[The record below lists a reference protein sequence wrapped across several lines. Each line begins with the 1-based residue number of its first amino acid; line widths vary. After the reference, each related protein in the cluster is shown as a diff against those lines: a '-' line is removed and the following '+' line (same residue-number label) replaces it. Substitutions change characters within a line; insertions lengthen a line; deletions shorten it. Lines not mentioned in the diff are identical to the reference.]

1 MENRTRMQKLS
12 AFLSGA
18 AIVLFVLVVLTLAV
32 GSHFVTAHE
41 SNDHVQTSDVIVY
54 WQDNFGI
61 SLLKTICALGIL
73 LLLERILKMGKG
85 RFRLSYMVFGL
96 WLAITVFWICG
107 VRMRPRTDPLRV
119 VNAAEA
125 FAIGDYSPL
134 TETTYLEDASHQLG
148 ICLVLEIMRRLF
160 PLIDLPLTVQLLNVL
175 LTLSAVYAMAK
186 VTQGFIQ
193 SLDSRRSLY
202 ALYLLFLPM
211 PLFCVYVYGT
221 VPMIA
226 LIAWGVFF
234 FAKYLQKERARDGL
248 LFALCIGLAALL
260 KPNATVSLVAFVIIA
275 CLHAIQKKNARVLA
289 YVLIG
294 ALLSVYLPKIAVW
307 QYEVRSGVTLR
318 GSYSMLAYLVMGLQ
332 DSARGP
338 GWYNGYITQFSA
350 SIMPHEEATAII
362 LADLKDRLT
371 AFAADPAMLWQFMK
385 DKCISLWLE
394 PTHSSLW
401 IGSVSEMAGRF
412 NGLGYL
418 VYREGSAFRLLLEH
432 AMDAYQQALYV
443 LCVIGGIS
451 TFRRRGDMMQA
462 LLPTIFL
469 GGVLFHQLFEA
480 QSQYTYVYA
489 FFLMPLAAQG
499 LTALGKAADGI
510 AGRIRKTA

>member
-41 SNDHVQTSDVIVY
+41 SNDHAQTSDMIVY
-54 WQDNFGI
+54 WQDNLGI
-61 SLLKTICALGIL
+61 SLMKTICALGVL

-85 RFRLSYMVFGL
+85 RFRLSYVALGL

-107 VRMRPRTDPLRV
+107 VRMQPRTDPLMV
-119 VNAAEA
+119 MSAAEA
-125 FAIGDYSPL
+125 FAEGDFSPL
-134 TETTYLEDASHQLG
+134 KETPYFSDWSHQLG
-148 ICLVLEIMRRLF
+148 FCLVLEVLKRLLPF
-160 PLIDLPLTVQLLNVL
+160 ADLALTVQILNVIA
-175 LTLSAVYAMAK
+175 SAAAVCALEKSMRIFTATSEHKY
-186 VTQGFIQ
+186 T
-193 SLDSRRSLY
+193 LY
-202 ALYLLFLPM
+202 ALYLLFLVM
-211 PLFCVYVYGT
+211 PLYCIYVYGT
-221 VPMIA
+221 IPMLA
-226 LIAWGVFF
+226 SMAWAVFCF
-234 FAKYLQKERARDGL
+234 LKYLKNRKKTDGI
-248 LFALCIGLAALL
+248 LFALLIGFAVML
-260 KPNATVSLVAFVIIA
+260 KPNAMIALVAFAMI
-275 CLHAIQKKNARVLA
+275 
-289 YVLIG
+289 
-294 ALLSVYLPKIAVW
+294 ALLYALHTGKIQILVYVALGTALSAALPELAIW
-307 QYEVRSGVTLR
+307 QYEMRSGIEIQE
-318 GSYSMLAYLVMGLQ
+318 SISMLAYLVMGLQ

-338 GWYNGYITQFSA
+338 GWYNGYNVRFSP
-350 SIMPHEEATAII
+350 SVIPPQEARVMM
-362 LADLKDRLT
+362 LADLKTQLA

-385 DKCISLWLE
+385 EKCISLWLE

-432 AMDAYQQALYV
+432 VMDAYQQALYV

-451 TFRRRGDMMQA
+451 TFKRRGDMMQA

-469 GGVLFHQLFEA
+469 GGALFHQLFEA